1 MTFHINLNYFCIL
14 IYFSGSYIIFYVKN
28 KIIFGKDAVPLLFR
42 KAVTWHCDIEM
53 IKTNAMRLLS
63 AAKIKYETVEYS
75 WDESDLS
82 GVHIANELGV
92 APEQVFKTLVTK
104 GEKNGYAVFCIPVD
118 KELDLKKCAVA
129 AKDKRVE
136 MLPLKELLPLTGYV
150 RGGCSPIGMKK
161 KFPTFIDETAIL
173 FDKIYVSAGARG
185 AQFIIAPDDLRAYVE
200 AVYADLVKD
209 Q

>member
-1 MTFHINLNYFCIL
+1 MTFHINLNYFCVL

-92 APEQVFKTLVTK
+92 APEQIFKTLVTK
-104 GEKNGYAVFCIPVD
+104 GMGRDYYVFVVPVD
-118 KELDLKKCAVA
+118 HELDLKKCAKSVGE
-129 AKDKRVE
+129 KSVE
-136 MLPLKELLPLTGYV
+136 MIPVKDITKVTGYV
-150 RGGCSPIGMKK
+150 RGGCSPLGMKK
-161 KFPTFIDETAIL
+161 QFKTTFHITAESIP
-173 FDKIYVSAGARG
+173 KIIVSAGKIGYQIDLKPEDLIRLTNGQCAD
-185 AQFIIAPDDLRAYVE
+185 II
-200 AVYADLVKD
+200 KD
-209 Q
+209 